1 MLTIGCDPELFVRN
15 PNHGAFVSG
24 YGLIQGTK
32 QAPFPV
38 SKGAV
43 QVDGM
48 ALEFNIDPAED
59 EDAFV
64 NNITTVTS
72 HLKRMVTG
80 YDLVFEPVA
89 HFSDEYM
96 NAQPAEAKVLG
107 CDPDMNAWSI
117 SANHPPDSNKTFRT
131 AAGHVHVGWT
141 KDKDP
146 CDIDWIE
153 DCAVLARQLDF
164 YLGLP
169 SLLYDKDTK
178 RREMYGKAGAFR
190 AKPYGLEYRVLSNVW
205 VSSEFL
211 TRWVYRNTR
220 RAYYQL
226 LSGNKLEDK
235 HGDIQEIINTSNIN
249 KAVDIIEEE
258 GIDVPDF
265 A

>member
-24 YGLIQGTK
+24 YGLIPGTK

-38 SKGAV
+38 AKGAV

-64 NNITTVTS
+64 GNITEVTS

-80 YDLVFEPVA
+80 YDLVFDPVA
-89 HFSDEYM
+89 EFTDEYM
-96 NAQPAEAKVLG
+96 AEQPPEAKVLG

-117 SANHPPDSNKTFRT
+117 SANHPPNPTNNFRT

-141 KDKDP
+141 ENADT
-146 CDIDWIE
+146 CDIDWII
-153 DCAVLARQLDF
+153 DCATLARQLDF

-178 RREMYGKAGAFR
+178 RREMYGRAGAFR

-205 VSSEFL
+205 CRSENL
-211 TRWVYRNTR
+211 TRWVYRNTKQ
-220 RAYYQL
+220 AYEEL
-226 LSGNKLEDK
+226 CDGKRLEDK
-235 HGDIQEIINTSNIN
+235 YGDIQDIINTSDVDKAKTIIDREFICVPNI
-249 KAVDIIEEE
+249 A
-258 GIDVPDF
+258 
-265 A
+265 